1 MLSSI
6 VSEPLRAVV
15 KPSRLAL
22 YYLLL
27 VHGVA
32 LWGVLQAGVYIAL
45 IGLIISFAYYLR
57 RWHHHVGVRLIQLQG
72 ENCLFECAQ
81 GASWQGSLGTR
92 HFVSEFLLVV
102 QIQQRQRRCCRYL
115 VLFRDALDAE
125 AFRCLRVRLLF
136 PESAAA
142 GNSLVSK

>member
-6 VSEPLRAVV
+6 VSEPLRVVV

-27 VHGVA
+27 AHGLVLWA
-32 LWGVLQAGVYIAL
+32 LLQAGVYIAL
-45 IGLIISFAYYLR
+45 IGLIISFAYYVR
-57 RWHHHVGVRLIQLQG
+57 QWCQHAGVRLIQVRG
-72 ENCLFECAQ
+72 ENCLLEFAQ

-92 HFVSEFLLVV
+92 HFISEFLLIV
-102 QIQQRQRRCCRYL
+102 QVQQPQRRCCYYL
-115 VLFRDALDAE
+115 VLFRDALDAD

-136 PESAAA
+136 PESAAP
-142 GNSLVSK
+142 GNSRVSK